1 MKFTRPHT
9 ALTLLACLITPWAG
23 AGGTLTREESD
34 LAAWIVGHAT
44 EAEALLAETVNI
56 NSGTLNPA
64 GVRRVGERLGREF
77 AAIGFET
84 EWVEQP
90 AAMQRGGHLIAR
102 HTGDRGRKILLIGHL
117 DTVYEADD
125 SFQAYSA
132 EGDIARGPGVYDMKS
147 GNVILLHALRGLAA
161 QGLLEGLQVTVVLTG
176 DEESPGE
183 PLAESRRH
191 LIEAGRWAEVALG
204 FESGVQEDG
213 EEWATVARRSSSDWV
228 LEVTGRQAHSAGIF
242 NDSTGAGAIFE
253 ASRILNGFYDE
264 VRGERYLTFNAGTIL
279 GGTEVSY
286 DPAGSRGT
294 AYGKTNVVP
303 SKVLVHGG
311 LRTISEDQTQ
321 RAREAM
327 RRVVERHLPHTDATV
342 SFNDSYP
349 AMAPTAGNERL
360 RVMLS
365 DINVALG
372 RKPMPAFDPAR
383 RGAADISFVA
393 PYTDAL
399 AGLGGYGQGAHS
411 PDEQFYLSSLPV
423 AAQRAA
429 ILIHRLGAQ

>member
-1 MKFTRPHT
+1 MKFSQSCAALVLTACMIAPWAVADG
-9 ALTLLACLITPWAG
+9 ALTV
-23 AGGTLTREESD
+23 EERR
-34 LAAWIVGHAT
+34 LAAWIEAHAT
-44 EAEALLAETVNI
+44 EAEALLEETVNI
-56 NSGTLNPA
+56 NSGTLNPE

-77 AAIGFET
+77 EAIGFVT

-90 AAMQRGGHLIAR
+90 AAMKRGGHLIAR
-102 HTGDRGRKILLIGHL
+102 HAGTRGRKVLLIGHL

-125 SFQAYSA
+125 SFQAYA
-132 EGDIARGPGVYDMKS
+132 TEGDIARGPGVYDMKS

-191 LIEAGRWAEVALG
+191 LIEAGRWADVALG
-204 FESGVQEDG
+204 FESGVEEDG

-228 LEVTGRQAHSAGIF
+228 LEVTGKQAHSAGIF
-242 NDSTGAGAIFE
+242 NESTGAGAIFE
-253 ASRILNGFYDE
+253 ASRILAGFYDE

-286 DPAGSRGT
+286 DPEGSRGT

-303 SKVLVHGG
+303 SKVVVHGG

-327 RRVVERHLPHTDATV
+327 RRVVERHLPHTAATI

-349 AMAPTAGNERL
+349 AMAPTDGNERL

-399 AGLGGYGQGAHS
+399 AGLGGYGEGAHS
-411 PDEQFYLSSLPV
+411 PNESFHLSSLPV

-429 ILIHRLGAQ
+429 ILIHRLGLQ

>member
-1 MKFTRPHT
+1 MKFIQSR
-9 ALTLLACLITPWAG
+9 AVLVLAACLTPSWALAEG
-23 AGGTLTREESD
+23 SLTVEERG
-34 LAAWIVGHAT
+34 LAAWILQHAA
-44 EAEALLAETVNI
+44 EAEAILEETVNI
-56 NSGTLNPA
+56 NSGTLNPE
-64 GVRRVGERLGREF
+64 GVRQVGERLGREF
-77 AAIGFET
+77 EAIGFVT

-90 AAMQRGGHLIAR
+90 AAMKRGGHLIAR
-102 HTGDRGRKILLIGHL
+102 HAGDRGRKVLLVGHL

-125 SFQAYSA
+125 SFQAYVA
-132 EGDIARGPGVYDMKS
+132 EGDIARGPGVLDMKS

-161 QGLLEGLQVTVVLTG
+161 QGLLTGLQVTVVLTG

-191 LIEAGRWAEVALG
+191 LIEAGRWADVALE
-204 FESGVQEDG
+204 FESGVREDG
-213 EEWATVARRSSSDWV
+213 EEWATVARRSASDWV
-228 LEVTGRQAHSAGIF
+228 LEVTGKQAHSAGIF
-242 NDSTGAGAIFE
+242 NESTGAGAIFE
-253 ASRILNGFYDE
+253 ASRILAGFYEE
-264 VRGERYLTFNAGTIL
+264 VRGERYLTFSAGTLL

-286 DPAGSRGT
+286 DPEGSRGH

-303 SKVLVHGG
+303 SRVVVHGD
-311 LRTISEDQTQ
+311 LRTLSEDQTQ

-327 RRVVERHLPHTDATV
+327 RRVVARHLPRTDATLR
-342 SFNDSYP
+342 FNDSYP
-349 AMAPTAGNERL
+349 AMAPTEGNERL

-393 PYTDAL
+393 PHTDAL
-399 AGLGGYGQGAHS
+399 AGLGGYGEGAHS
-411 PDEQFYLSSLPV
+411 PDELFYLSSLPV

-429 ILIHRLGAQ
+429 ILIHRLGRQ

>member
-1 MKFTRPHT
+1 MKFIESR
-9 ALTLLACLITPWAG
+9 AVLLLTACLITPWAVAEAPLTVEERSLADWIQEH
-23 AGGTLTREESD
+23 AG
-34 LAAWIVGHAT
+34 
-44 EAEALLAETVNI
+44 EAEAILEETVNI
-56 NSGTLNPA
+56 NSGTLNPE
-64 GVRRVGERLGREF
+64 GVRRIGERLGREF
-77 AAIGFET
+77 EAIGFVT
-84 EWVEQP
+84 EWVEQAP
-90 AAMQRGGHLIAR
+90 AMKRGGHLIAR
-102 HTGDRGRKILLIGHL
+102 HAGDRGRKVLLIGHL

-125 SFQAYSA
+125 SFQAYTVD
-132 EGDIARGPGVYDMKS
+132 GDVARGPGVYDMKS

-161 QGLLEGLQVTVVLTG
+161 QGLLEGLQITVVLTG

-191 LIEAGRWAEVALG
+191 LIEAGHWADVALG
-204 FESGVQEDG
+204 FESGIREDG

-228 LEVTGRQAHSAGIF
+228 LEVTGKQAHSAGIF
-242 NDSTGAGAIFE
+242 NESTGAGAIFE

-286 DPAGSRGT
+286 DPEGSRGT

-303 SKVLVHGG
+303 SRVVVHGG
-311 LRTISEDQTQ
+311 LRTLSEDQTQ

-327 RRVVERHLPHTDATV
+327 QQVVARHLPHTDATI

-349 AMAPTAGNERL
+349 AMAPTEGNERL
-360 RVMLS
+360 RLMLS
-365 DINVALG
+365 DINVSLG

-393 PYTDAL
+393 PHTDAL
-399 AGLGGYGQGAHS
+399 AGLGGYGEGAHS
-411 PDEQFYLSSLPV
+411 PDELFYLSSLPV

-429 ILIHRLGAQ
+429 ILIHRLGLQ

>member
-1 MKFTRPHT
+1 MKFTPCG
-9 ALTLLACLITPWAG
+9 AAYVLLACLISPWAV
-23 AGGTLTREESD
+23 ADDALTPEERG
-34 LAAWIVGHAT
+34 LADWILEHAP
-44 EAEALLAETVNI
+44 EAEALLEDTVNI
-56 NSGTLNPA
+56 NSGTLNPV

-77 AAIGFET
+77 EALGFVT

-90 AAMQRGGHLIAR
+90 AAMKRGGHLIAR
-102 HTGDRGRKILLIGHL
+102 HEGKRGRKMLLIGHL

-125 SFQAYSA
+125 TFQAYSA
-132 EGDIARGPGVYDMKS
+132 EGDVARGPGVYDMKS

-191 LIEAGRWAEVALG
+191 LIEAGLWADVALG

-228 LEVTGRQAHSAGIF
+228 LEVTGKQAHSAGIF
-242 NDSTGAGAIFE
+242 NESTGAGAIFE

-286 DPAGSRGT
+286 DPEGSRGS

-303 SKVLVHGG
+303 SKVVVHGG
-311 LRTISEDQTQ
+311 LRTISEEQTE
-321 RAREAM
+321 RARTAM
-327 RRVVERHLPHTDATV
+327 RRVVQSHLPHTDATI

-349 AMAPTAGNERL
+349 AMAPTEGNERL

-393 PYTDAL
+393 PHADAL
-399 AGLGGYGQGAHS
+399 AGLGGYGEGAHS
-411 PDEQFYLSSLPV
+411 PDERFFLSSLPV

-429 ILIHRLGAQ
+429 ILIHRLGLQ